1 VRIAAAIAH
10 NYAPNSMKKVL
21 IVESDPLS
29 RLYMEASLA
38 TLGMDS
44 EIAESGE
51 EAVAILK
58 NQEIRLVVCDWMMP
72 DMAGLDLCREVR
84 AQKGEYVYFILY
96 VPVDATKE
104 NEDAAI
110 ESGVDDFL
118 QKPVNLRELRVRLHV
133 ARRILECTE
142 HIQKLESLIPICSY
156 CKSVRDDEDYWQ
168 QIEKYVGERTGSAF
182 SHSVCPACYQQH
194 IVPQFEAM
202 HITPPPVLPTRPR
215 ARRVTP

>member
-1 VRIAAAIAH
+1 
-10 NYAPNSMKKVL
+10 MKKVL

-51 EAVAILK
+51 EAVAVLK
-58 NQEIRLVVCDWMMP
+58 KKQIRLVVSDWMMP
-72 DMAGLDLCREVR
+72 DMAGLDLCRQVR

-118 QKPVNLRELRVRLHV
+118 QMPVNLRDLRVRLHV
-133 ARRILECTE
+133 ARRILDCTE

-202 HITPPPVLPTRPR
+202 NIPAPATLPTRPR
-215 ARRVTP
+215 AQRVTS

>member
-1 VRIAAAIAH
+1 
-10 NYAPNSMKKVL
+10 MKKVL
-21 IVESDPLS
+21 IVENDPIS

-38 TLGMDS
+38 TLGMAS

-51 EAVAILK
+51 EAIAILRT
-58 NQEIRLVVCDWMMP
+58 QRIRLVVSEWQMP
-72 DMAGLDLCREVR
+72 DMSGLDLCRRVR
-84 AQKGEYVYFILY
+84 ARKGEYTYFILY
-96 VPVDATKE
+96 MPVDATKE

-110 ESGVDDFL
+110 EMGVDDFL
-118 QKPVNLRELRVRLHV
+118 QKPVNLRDLRIRLHV
-133 ARRILECTE
+133 ARRILDCTE

-182 SHSVCPACYQQH
+182 SHSVCPECYDRH

-202 HITPPPVLPTRPR
+202 NITPPAMLSTRPR
-215 ARRVTP
+215 VERVH